1 MALLVGRLHRASEAA
16 LVVVVV
22 VVVIDSDDAVVAVV
36 AGIEAR
42 ETMSRASE
50 RSMVAS
56 TPRTRT
62 RTGQQAT
69 EQ

>member
-16 LVVVVV
+16 LVVVV
-22 VVVIDSDDAVVAVV
+22 IDSDDAVVAVV
-36 AGIEAR
+36 VGIEAR

-50 RSMVAS
+50 RSMVSS